1 MKKTIF
7 ISGNFNI
14 LHPGHLRLIKFAR
27 ELGDRL
33 IVGVISDKLGGDVI
47 HIPEQLRLE
56 GISSI
61 SLVDEAILIND
72 PLDIL
77 IENLKPDFVVKG
89 KEHEDRFNLELEAVE
104 SYGGKLIFSSGEA
117 SFSSLDLINKN

>member
-33 IVGVISDKLGGDVI
+33 VVGVISDKLGGDVI
-47 HIPEQLRLE
+47 HIPQQLRLE
-56 GISSI
+56 GVSAN
-61 SLVDEAILIND
+61 SLVDEVMLISD
-72 PLDIL
+72 SLDTV
-77 IENLKPDFVVKG
+77 IENLKPDFVV
-89 KEHEDRFNLELEAVE
+89 
-104 SYGGKLIFSSGEA
+104 
-117 SFSSLDLINKN
+117 